1 MAKNNS
7 HMFAQI
13 PQANIPRSTFNR
25 DYKYMTTF
33 DSGYLIPFM
42 VDEVLPGDTFKMKCT
57 LFSRMSTPVVPVMD
71 NMYLE
76 TFLFFVPSRLVWDNW
91 ERFNGAQD
99 NPGDSTDYLIPT
111 IENNTGFATQSIY
124 DYAGI
129 PTGVP
134 ITDNNPINAL
144 PFRGMN
150 LIYNEWFR
158 DENLQDSLPVNTGDG
173 PDPVANYNLFRRGK
187 RHDYFT
193 SALPWP
199 QKGPSEGISINL
211 TGFIPVN
218 SVYQHSTSANADPS
232 TLTPLLLY
240 KNDGTNLG
248 NNVLGTQAYTNQVY
262 TGDADGYGASGN
274 PVNLSLVADLGSAS
288 AISINDLR
296 TAFQL
301 QKLLERDARGGTRY
315 RELLLSHFGV
325 VSPDARLQRPEY
337 LGGSSSRIL
346 VKPVEQTSATSSES
360 PQGNLAAY
368 AVGADRFHG
377 FTKSFVEHGYII
389 GFLNVRADLSYQQG
403 LERFWS
409 RRDRFDFY
417 WPSLAHLGEQAVLNQ
432 EIYMQGNAQDQ
443 AVFGYQER
451 YAEYR
456 YKNSLITGKFRSQD
470 PQSLDFWHLAQE
482 FTSLPQL
489 NSEFI
494 QDTPPIKRALAVQD
508 EPEFILDANI
518 MLRCTRPMPVYSVP
532 GFVDHF

>member
-7 HMFAQI
+7 HLFAQI

-42 VDEVLPGDTFKMKCT
+42 VDEVLPGDTYKMKCT
-57 LFSRMSTPVVPVMD
+57 LFTRMSTPVVPVMD

-76 TFLFFVPSRLVWDNW
+76 TFLFFVPTRLVWDHW
-91 ERFNGAQD
+91 EQFNGAQE
-99 NPGDSTDYLIPT
+99 NPGDTTDYLIPT
-111 IENNTGFATQSIY
+111 IANNPGFGTHTIY

-129 PTGVP
+129 PTSVA
-134 ITDNNPINAL
+134 ITDYNPINAL
-144 PFRGMN
+144 PFRAMN

-158 DENLQDSLPVNTGDG
+158 DENLQDSLPVNKGDG
-173 PDPVANYNLFRRGK
+173 PDPVANYQLFRRGK

-193 SALPWP
+193 SSLPFM

-211 TGFIPVN
+211 GNSAPV
-218 SVYQHSTSANADPS
+218 YD
-232 TLTPLLLY
+232 
-240 KNDGTNLG
+240 
-248 NNVLGTQAYTNQVY
+248 
-262 TGDADGYGASGN
+262 SGS
-274 PVNLSLVADLGSAS
+274 PVNLFSPRIYSDSGSSPSGDVVLGVGGSNNSYNNQLRFFGPDAANDPATSAFMSLRVDLSGAT
-288 AISINDLR
+288 AITINDLR

-301 QKLLERDARGGTRY
+301 QKLLEKDARGGTRY

-417 WPSLAHLGEQAVLNQ
+417 WPSLAHLGEQAVMNQ
-432 EIYMQGNAQDQ
+432 EIFMQGTADDQ
-443 AVFGYQER
+443 NVFGYQER

-456 YKNSLITGKFRSQD
+456 YKNSLITGKFRSND
-470 PQSLDFWHLAQE
+470 PQSLDFWHLAQQ
-482 FTSLPQL
+482 FTSLPHL

-494 QDTPPIKRALAVQD
+494 QDNPPIKRALAVQD